1 MWVETNSGSFE
12 TEEGEL
18 LLEALEKNGYSP
30 EYQCRAGYCGTCRLK
45 MLRGRVKYVRLPLA
59 YLLADEILPCSCV
72 AAENLY
78 LDIDLPERGAEGD
91 FFTESE

>member
-12 TEEGEL
+12 TEEEEL
-18 LLEALEKNGYSP
+18 LLDALEKNGYAP

-45 MLRGRVKYVRLPLA
+45 ILRGRVKYVRFPLA
-59 YLLADEILPCSCV
+59 YLLPDEILPCSCV

-78 LDIDLPERGAEGD
+78 LNINLPEREATED
-91 FFTESE
+91 FFTEPE